1 MQQIVEK
8 EIEVY
13 RQEYGDEKALN
24 QYLGNFYSNLPTDD
38 AKNMSYNRNVAAFLG
53 VLDKTR
59 EGYDAQGS
67 KDGSE
72 LWRKQTFRQFFK
84 TIDTV
89 LEEVGISIEE
99 IKRLQDLIKG
109 LRKDN
114 DGRDPLDKLNELVLP
129 AYVKLMERGYNRY
142 PDLVR

>member
-1 MQQIVEK
+1 MQQIVEM

-13 RQEYGDEKALN
+13 RQKYGDEKALN
-24 QYLGNFYSNLPTDD
+24 QYLGNFNRNLPPD
-38 AKNMSYNRNVAAFLG
+38 NPENISSHRNVAAFLG

-72 LWRKQTFRQFFK
+72 LWRKQTFRRFFK
-84 TIDTV
+84 TIDSV
-89 LEEVGISIEE
+89 LDELKIPIEE

-109 LRKDN
+109 IRKDN

-129 AYVKLMERGYNRY
+129 AYVKLMEMGYNRY